1 VTEIC
6 QHDIESITRIGY
18 NNPCELK
25 LKMYE
30 KAELL
35 FPTRRGVD
43 LDGGFESGR
52 RGVPCLARKRRN
64 WQHKRTKIRPELT
77 FTFTHTMPLLTTRTS
92 LTRRARVSEGER
104 WGERLI
110 ARVHVH
116 SRSMGPK
123 RRQDCGE
130 TYGRFD

>member
-43 LDGGFESGR
+43 LDGGFEIGR
-52 RGVPCLARKRRN
+52 RGVPLPSAKKEKLAN
-64 WQHKRTKIRPELT
+64 
-77 FTFTHTMPLLTTRTS
+77 
-92 LTRRARVSEGER
+92 
-104 WGERLI
+104 
-110 ARVHVH
+110 
-116 SRSMGPK
+116 
-123 RRQDCGE
+123 
-130 TYGRFD
+130 